1 MTKNALSGFKVDQIE
16 ALGSKSKEG
25 IADKIDNFSEFSTDV
40 KEALI
45 KDETR
50 RMPGVSSFE
59 SLAKLLK
66 TETMDNAEG
75 WDKSI
80 TIQEKFNGSS
90 KEKEVVISENPK
102 KTTTLKNIF
111 ARINIFN
118 D

>member
-1 MTKNALSGFKVDQIE
+1 
-16 ALGSKSKEG
+16 
-25 IADKIDNFSEFSTDV
+25 
-40 KEALI
+40 
-45 KDETR
+45 
-50 RMPGVSSFE
+50 MPGVGSFE
-59 SLAKLLK
+59 SLARLLK

-80 TIQEKFNGSS
+80 TIQEKFNGYS